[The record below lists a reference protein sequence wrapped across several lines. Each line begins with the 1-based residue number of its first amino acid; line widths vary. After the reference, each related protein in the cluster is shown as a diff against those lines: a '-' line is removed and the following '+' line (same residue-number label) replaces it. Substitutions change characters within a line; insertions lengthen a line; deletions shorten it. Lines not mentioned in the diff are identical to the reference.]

1 MIYIILFCLI
11 VSANVGVFSFNG
23 GYLPIETKAVFHSV
37 IFNSCIVLLEFNRHY
52 VTSYEKGIL

>member
-23 GYLPIETKAVFHSV
+23 SYLPIETKAVFHTV
-37 IFNSCIVLLEFNRHY
+37 IFNSCIVLLEL
-52 VTSYEKGIL
+52 TDIM